1 MKHYNKKLLTRM
13 LCLFFVFSAFGGG
26 LLSSGKWLGG
36 VSPMRLRHL

>member
-36 VSPMRLRHL
+36 GSVLCD